1 METESRTSREKDE
14 MFFNSSFT
22 RRTRM
27 GQRSEMQSKSV
38 RDNLCLQI
46 RIASG
51 NGGLSFFGHPD
62 VSLEDD
68 FIALRTRYTLKIMKK
83 LDEAKATGPDNIPAS
98 ILRMIAESIALPF
111 TILCRRLLAEGIW
124 PDIWKLHQ
132 ICPLYKRLSA
142 FNPSNYRGIHLTS
155 ILSKIAERVIGRSLV
170 PFLQT
175 RAFAPCQWALSR
187 GLSARDLVTALMMSL
202 GFWLSAQTTRLL
214 LT

>member
-1 METESRTSREKDE
+1 MVD
-14 MFFNSSFT
+14 
-22 RRTRM
+22 
-27 GQRSEMQSKSV
+27 
-38 RDNLCLQI
+38 CP
-46 RIASG
+46 
-51 NGGLSFFGHPD
+51 FFGHPD

-111 TILCRRLLAEGIW
+111 TILCRRLLTEGIL

-155 ILSKIAERVIGRSLV
+155 ILSKIAERVIGRSLI

-175 RAFAPCQWALSR
+175 RAFGPCQWAFS
-187 GLSARDLVTALMMSL
+187 RDLKGRDLLIVLMMSWIL
-202 GFWLSAQTTRLL
+202 PICAGHKIASYL
-214 LT
+214 